1 LRRTVAAA
9 AGWAA
14 GRRRPKKVYPLD
26 MGMYRIRSGFSADVG
41 RMRGGTVAIS
51 LFKRRFAGWGEVTLE
66 GLPWGGRATSW

>member
-1 LRRTVAAA
+1 MRRTVAAA

-41 RMRGGTVAIS
+41 RMRGAP
-51 LFKRRFAGWGEVTLE
+51 
-66 GLPWGGRATSW
+66 LP